1 MRTQNV
7 AGTERLL
14 SLAIGMMGMISGI
27 RQGGAAGLLKVGAS
41 AMLAKRGLTGHCQL
55 KSLLTPASEPP
66 YEHHATHSNADAS
79 KLDEDRR
86 MENALEE
93 TFPASDPISP

>member
-14 SLAIGMMGMISGI
+14 SLAIGTMGMISGI

-66 YEHHATHSNADAS
+66 YEHHTTHADAS

>member
-14 SLAIGMMGMISGI
+14 SLAIGTMGMISGI

-41 AMLAKRGLTGHCQL
+41 AMLAKRGLTGHCQF
-55 KSLLTPASEPP
+55 KSLLTPATERPSGPQ
-66 YEHHATHSNADAS
+66 ATHSSTDAS